1 MLKHKNGD
9 LLKPM
14 FDGDRRAG
22 IELSLYKK
30 VFTINQSEPLLEE
43 LKCFLPEFH
52 GIWETNIGEKSMAPL
67 NTDVQKIINI

>member
-1 MLKHKNGD
+1 MKHKNGD

-14 FDGDRRAG
+14 FDGDCRAG

-52 GIWETNIGEKSMAPL
+52 GIWETNIGEKSMAP
-67 NTDVQKIINI
+67 VKQMFRK